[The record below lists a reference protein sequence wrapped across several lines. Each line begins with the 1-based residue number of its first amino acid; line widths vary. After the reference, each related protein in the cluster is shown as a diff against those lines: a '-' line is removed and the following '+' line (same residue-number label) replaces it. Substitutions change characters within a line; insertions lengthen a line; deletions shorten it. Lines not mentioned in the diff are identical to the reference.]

1 MSCEPYNGLLPF
13 RLLIAILAGQIAGP
27 ILFLSSIVA
36 PSIGRKWCLK
46 DWMEELARIL
56 SGNKKQLSNSRAVEV
71 CTLNSRLSAWLEL
84 LKILVLR

>member
-1 MSCEPYNGLLPF
+1 MSCEPCNGLLPF
-13 RLLIAILAGQIAGP
+13 RLLIAILAGQIADP

-56 SGNKKQLSNSRAVEV
+56 SGNKKQLSNFESCGICV
-71 CTLNSRLSAWLEL
+71 
-84 LKILVLR
+84 

>member
-1 MSCEPYNGLLPF
+1 MASFPSSDHDFGRPD
-13 RLLIAILAGQIAGP
+13 RWS

-84 LKILVLR
+84 LKTLALR